1 MNKRYERMSEAGKR
15 GFLWLTILLMLL
27 GLVSCGEST
36 TGTNGGQNNA
46 VLVNESL
53 KIGVAYGSISADFA
67 LNPSPFTAENETE
80 EALARLIAQPLMRY
94 DEGEWKTVLGTIALS
109 EEDGKTVGTVKI
121 RSDATYY
128 NGKTAVYINQYY
140 SLLHKLASMSMT
152 GCLEDYYKNPI
163 EGLVGYRYGYRD
175 LTLEQVP
182 DFEKEAENLAENLT
196 QEGYKQ
202 ILIESKMFG
211 FFGGNPMSLCFDGRT
226 FKEAIVAGT
235 TNENKR
241 EDTWFTESTST
252 EILEEAA
259 QVYSAFPREEWQWQL
274 LCQNLKK
281 SCEKSFA
288 DEMKKKATAEGKRT
302 ETISGVKI
310 EGQSC
315 KVQFT
320 ERLSEEEAIRIL
332 NLPIMAVNGSMGAGE
347 YLPVTNGFRE
357 QEEEAVIELTGRQG
371 QSLVVFTLSS
381 SNEELYTSVRIG
393 AMDAVLLNFKPTEE
407 EQAAEEE
414 KGGLRFAQIGKSTVI
429 FNPNSVTLKELK
441 NLELFY

>member
-1 MNKRYERMSEAGKR
+1 MSGAGKR
-15 GFLWLTILLMLL
+15 GILWLTIFLMLL

-36 TGTNGGQNNA
+36 TDTNGGQNNG
-46 VLVNESL
+46 VLVNGSL
-53 KIGVAYGSISADFA
+53 KIGVAGGSISSDFA

-94 DEGEWKTVLGTIALS
+94 DEGEWKTVLGTVTLS
-109 EEDGKTVGTVKI
+109 EENGKTVGTVKI
-121 RSDATYY
+121 RNDATYY
-128 NGKTAVYINQYY
+128 NGKTAVNINQYY
-140 SLLHKLASMSMT
+140 SLLHKLASMSMS
-152 GCLEDYYKNPI
+152 GCLADYYKSPI

-182 DFEKEAENLAENLT
+182 DFEEEAKELADSLT
-196 QEGYKQ
+196 EEGYKQ
-202 ILIESKMFG
+202 VLIESKMFG
-211 FFGGNPMSLCFDGRT
+211 FFSGNPMSLCFDGRT

-235 TNENKR
+235 AEEAKR
-241 EDTWFTESTST
+241 EDSWFTGSTST

-259 QVYSAFPREEWQWQL
+259 LVYSALPREEWQWQL
-274 LCQNLKK
+274 LQENLKE

-288 DEMKKKATAEGKRT
+288 DEMKKKAAAEGKRT

-310 EGQSC
+310 DGQNC

-320 ERLSEEEAIRIL
+320 EKLSEEEAIRIL

-347 YLPVTNGFRE
+347 YLPVKNGFSE
-357 QEEEAVIELTGRQG
+357 QEGEAVIELTGRQG

-381 SNEELYTSVRIG
+381 PKDELYTSVRIG
-393 AMDAVLLNFKPTEE
+393 AVDAVLLDFDPTAQ

-414 KGGLRFAQIGKSTVI
+414 KGHLRFARIGESTVI
-429 FNPNSVTLKELK
+429 FNPDSVTLEELK